1 MRKQLNQYP
10 AQLVLETP
18 LEDTVLIRAAKAGD
32 VAACEELIRRYDVR
46 LLRIVQYLT
55 GNRNDAE
62 PIVQE
67 VFVTAFE
74 ELDRFQDSQFW
85 TWLIRI
91 TLDQPLMKLPDE
103 QAEEEW
109 FHDHHS
115 LSEAKHHAVNVMD
128 WAPNVEELYRPTE
141 LAGILR
147 RALQE
152 LSPGL
157 RRIFVLR
164 DIAGLSLEQT
174 AEATGLSL
182 HAVKIRSMKGR
193 LHLRDGLSNWFH
205 QE

>member
-1 MRKQLNQYP
+1 
-10 AQLVLETP
+10 
-18 LEDTVLIRAAKAGD
+18 
-32 VAACEELIRRYDVR
+32 
-46 LLRIVQYLT
+46 LT

-67 VFVTAFE
+67 VFVTVFE
-74 ELDRFQDSQFW
+74 ELDRFREDSQFW

-115 LSEAKHHAVNVMD
+115 LSEAKHLPVNVTD

-157 RRIFVLR
+157 RMIFVLR

-193 LHLRDGLSNWFH
+193 LHLRDGLSKWFH

>member
-1 MRKQLNQYP
+1 MNQDP

-32 VAACEELIRRYDVR
+32 AAACEELIMRYDVR

-62 PIVQE
+62 RIVQE
-67 VFVTAFE
+67 VLVTAFE
-74 ELDRFQDSQFW
+74 ELDRFREDSQFW

-91 TLDQPLMKLPDE
+91 TLEQPLMKLPD
-103 QAEEEW
+103 QHAEEES

-115 LSEAKHHAVNVMD
+115 LSEAEHLPVNVMD
-128 WAPNVEELYRPTE
+128 WASNVEKLYRPTE
-141 LAGILR
+141 LASILR
-147 RALQE
+147 SALQE
-152 LSPGL
+152 LSPGF
-157 RRIFVLR
+157 RMIFVLR

-174 AEATGLSL
+174 VEATGLSL
-182 HAVKIRSMKGR
+182 QAVKIRSMKAR
-193 LHLRDGLSNWFH
+193 LHLRDGLSQWFH